1 MRALNIQAKTLKL
14 GGIQRAKNSTWYQ
27 SLESF
32 RSEKGSFKFE
42 KNLSADKKK
51 KTSKLPSAISQTM
64 NQNYLQIP
72 KDWLLRGRQIWGFI
86 DLRFSVGWK
95 VMATSIRVGDRLAGA
110 KNFSPW
116 KERMM
121 LLFEELEG

>member
-1 MRALNIQAKTLKL
+1 MQKILHGIRAWKALDLRKEASNLRKTFQL
-14 GGIQRAKNSTWYQ
+14 IR
-27 SLESF
+27 
-32 RSEKGSFKFE
+32 
-42 KNLSADKKK
+42 KK